1 MSMMSPT
8 PDLNGPT
15 MPTTQMSASGD
26 PSMPQLGVSRPTN
39 VSIGGILSIKSA
51 DEMRA
56 IEQAKVDQQ
65 QAQPIIQNLAAH
77 VRHCWQAARMA
88 KEQDTEP
95 RMFKSMRQRR
105 GEYDP
110 EKLALIRQQGGS
122 EIYMMLTSAKCRGAA
137 AWLRDVM
144 LSQGDQKPWTIKP
157 MPVPSLPPDIIA
169 SLRQEAIK
177 QVMQYTQA
185 TGAPPDDMDMRDF
198 LMDLRESYMNQVYE
212 EARYGVEMMELKM
225 ETQLREGGFIEAFDA
240 FIDDLVTYPAAI
252 LKGPVVRRRST
263 LQWTMDAQNQ
273 AQLVVQ
279 DTLRPE
285 YDRIDPF
292 MAYPSPQSTGINDGY
307 FIERHRMRQAD
318 LEALRGVDG
327 YDDAAINSVLGEYA
341 SGGLHEWLSVDSA
354 KAQAEGKTS
363 ATVLTNPEGLIDA
376 LQFWGDI
383 PGKLLVEWGLTEQDI
398 PDQAKQYPSEVW
410 LIGRYVIKASLN
422 YHPLGE
428 KPYFKASY
436 EELPGLF
443 WGNAPPDLIRDCQ
456 DVCNSAARALVN
468 NMGISSGPQVAVLSD
483 RLPVGEDISQ
493 MYPWKIW
500 QFNSDPLAQSQQ
512 KPIEFFMPDNNAQLL
527 MQVFE
532 KFSVLADEYSAIP
545 RYMTGDSPAGG
556 AGRTASGMSMLMNNA
571 NKSMQQVAANVDS
584 MLARLLERLYFYNM
598 KYGDDPALKRTDI
611 RIVARGADGVIA
623 KEQAQVR
630 RNEFLAATANPFD
643 MQVLG
648 VDGRAALLREQAKG
662 LDLDPDK
669 IVPPRFKVTLM
680 QKVQQRM
687 AMLAPPGAPG
697 APGAQNPGTAPGA
710 PPPPGGSQPNPTIN
724 GQQLH
729 NGAPVT
735 DHFSPPTS

>member
-1 MSMMSPT
+1 
-8 PDLNGPT
+8 
-15 MPTTQMSASGD
+15 
-26 PSMPQLGVSRPTN
+26 
-39 VSIGGILSIKSA
+39 
-51 DEMRA
+51 
-56 IEQAKVDQQ
+56 
-65 QAQPIIQNLAAH
+65 
-77 VRHCWQAARMA
+77 
-88 KEQDTEP
+88 
-95 RMFKSMRQRR
+95 
-105 GEYDP
+105 
-110 EKLALIRQQGGS
+110 
-122 EIYMMLTSAKCRGAA
+122 
-137 AWLRDVM
+137 
-144 LSQGDQKPWTIKP
+144 
-157 MPVPSLPPDIIA
+157 
-169 SLRQEAIK
+169 
-177 QVMQYTQA
+177 
-185 TGAPPDDMDMRDF
+185 
-198 LMDLRESYMNQVYE
+198 
-212 EARYGVEMMELKM
+212 
-225 ETQLREGGFIEAFDA
+225 
-240 FIDDLVTYPAAI
+240 
-252 LKGPVVRRRST
+252 
-263 LQWTMDAQNQ
+263 
-273 AQLVVQ
+273 
-279 DTLRPE
+279 
-285 YDRIDPF
+285 